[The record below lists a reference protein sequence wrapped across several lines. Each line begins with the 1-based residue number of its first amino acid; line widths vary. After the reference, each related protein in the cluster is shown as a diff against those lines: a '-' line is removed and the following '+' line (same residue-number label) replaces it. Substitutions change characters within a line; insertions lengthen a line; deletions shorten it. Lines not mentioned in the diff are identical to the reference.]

1 MADIVGQLEQA
12 RQLAFSNRDVFPQVL
27 RQVFPLA
34 TNPDI
39 TIQRWCLR
47 FFKDA
52 FRASGDKLD
61 PGAKID
67 LAIDAVEAL
76 LVLVEVPDH
85 DVVKNAIDA
94 SVVVFRL
101 VYRYVADNDGSNGIW
116 AKLQQLKT
124 RIAGK
129 YLTTWPLDAA
139 DTSEADM
146 RRNVEINLELLK
158 FVVVVIDYQLR
169 SPTQPGV
176 FSLSKVNP
184 NHTLMKPQQLE
195 ADAHK
200 LLEKVLVVL
209 EWDILVVPIVTA
221 TLSQLAFVAHRKP
234 QFVGRVFKTVD
245 SFDLASKYQSNY
257 ESVDEF
263 KLARKY
269 ADRAVRIFLNHALK
283 YQLVPPNF
291 HQAASKKVAQVTARG
306 DEVRRRDILA
316 IDDPSIT
323 KRKFDG
329 FENASKR
336 LQALDYKSLYCLT
349 DPNNELNSFDLTTLP
364 PNILVSMTIAALNK
378 ALPERL
384 AKGLD
389 IICLRYK
396 HGLQSAAGSEVKK
409 LELDDEDDNMENFSS
424 DTVFTLPPPQA
435 LNFAEKKEHLS
446 LIIQNFFS
454 LADQKIPEVTGKQDT
469 EAQLTQIAIKTW
481 KKDSWYVL
489 LTRLATRGMRSVPGE
504 GVDVEK
510 EQELADMVRQAI
522 FDYFLANIHSRID
535 IVIEWLNEEWYAE
548 KVFNEGSALQK
559 MAQENNGVVTDEMR
573 VQVDFQTT
581 PTPIYEKWSSKVL
594 DSMISF
600 IEPGDRKIFI
610 RLLSDLPYL
619 TDEMVS
625 RIKSLCYDP
634 GRAKIGFLSLQ
645 FLVMYRPPVKSACLK
660 VFKELAE
667 GDQDDLKEEATK
679 LMEKYS

>member
-12 RQLAFSNRDVFPQVL
+12 RNLAFSNREMFPQVL

-34 TNPDI
+34 GNADL
-39 TIQRWCLR
+39 TIQRWCSQ

-52 FRASGDKLD
+52 FRASSDKLD
-61 PGAKID
+61 PAAKID
-67 LAIDAVEAL
+67 LAIDAVDTL
-76 LVLVEVPDH
+76 LLLMQVPDH
-85 DVVKNAIDA
+85 EVVKNTIDA

-116 AKLQQLKT
+116 AKLQQLKAH
-124 RIAGK
+124 IAGK

-139 DTSEADM
+139 DTNEADM
-146 RRNVEINLELLK
+146 RRNIEINLELLK
-158 FVVVVIDYQLR
+158 FVMLVIDYQLR
-169 SPTQPGV
+169 SPTQPGF

-195 ADAHK
+195 AEAHK
-200 LLEKVLVVL
+200 LLEKVLEVL
-209 EWDILVVPIVTA
+209 EWDILVTPVVTA
-221 TLSQLAFVAHRKP
+221 TLTQLAFVAHRKP
-234 QFVGRVFKTVD
+234 QFITRVFKTVEN
-245 SFDLASKYQSNY
+245 FDLASKYQSNY
-257 ESVDEF
+257 ESVEEF
-263 KLARKY
+263 KLSRKY
-269 ADRAVRIFLNHALK
+269 TDRSIRIFLSHTLK
-283 YQLVPPNF
+283 YQLVPPNY
-291 HQAASKKVAQVTARG
+291 QQVANKKVSQVVSRG

-316 IDDPSIT
+316 IEDPSIT
-323 KRKFDG
+323 KRKFEG
-329 FENASKR
+329 FENGTKR
-336 LQALDYKSLYCLT
+336 LQNLDYKSLYCLT

-396 HGLQSAAGSEVKK
+396 SALQGATGSEVKK

-454 LADQKIPEVTGKQDT
+454 LADQKIPEVNDKQDT
-469 EAQLTQIAIKTW
+469 GAQLTQIAIKTW

-489 LTRLATRGMRSVPGE
+489 LTRLATRGMRAAPGE
-504 GVDVEK
+504 GIDVEK
-510 EQELADMVRQAI
+510 EQELGDMVRQAI

-548 KVFNEGSALQK
+548 KVFNEGKALQK
-559 MAQENNGVVTDEMR
+559 MAQENNGVVTEEMR
-573 VQVDFQTT
+573 IEVDFLTT

-645 FLVMYRPPVKSACLK
+645 FLVMYRPPVKSACLN
-660 VFKELAE
+660 VLKELAE

-679 LMEKYS
+679 LLEKYS